1 MSSEELVFSI
11 KSLDDLTRCIIL
23 ASLLEVAGWPKPG
36 NIHRTKN
43 FKDTRFEHFLAGIAA
58 IQPIF
63 RRFCEKIYDH
73 EINTEKDYSF
83 VKLGYFYK
91 KAVKKMMKWQEGGNI
106 LLGHVLLLAP
116 LAAAASICLKLH
128 KTNFKNFVFN
138 VKKVIDNST
147 VNDTIQL
154 YEAIRLCNPGGL
166 GKIDK
171 YDINNE
177 DSIEEIRTDKITLK
191 KIFELSKEY
200 DLISQEYS
208 TGFNIIFNE
217 GLPYFTKIF
226 DQTND
231 INTTTVNTFLKIL
244 SEHPDTLI
252 IRKSGLEAAKMVS
265 NKSSE
270 ILKNGGISSEKGL
283 ILCHELDSALHEQK
297 GKLNPGTTA
306 DLVAG
311 VIFCALIFGLR
322 F

>member
-1 MSSEELVFSI
+1 MSSEEIVFSI

-23 ASLLEVAGWPKPG
+23 ASLLEIAGWPKPG

-43 FKDTRFEHFLAGIAA
+43 FENTRFEHFLAGIAA

-73 EINTEKDYSF
+73 EINSEIDYSF

-91 KAVKKMMKWQEGGNI
+91 KAVKKMMKWQKGGNI
-106 LLGHVLLLAP
+106 LLGHILLLAP
-116 LAAAASICLKLH
+116 LAAAASICLKLNI
-128 KTNFKNFVFN
+128 TNFRNFVFN
-138 VKKVIDNST
+138 LKKVIDNST

-177 DSIEEIRTDKITLK
+177 NSKEEIQTDKITLK

-200 DLISQEYS
+200 DIISQEYS

-217 GLPYFTKIF
+217 GLPYFNKIF

-252 IRKSGLEAAKMVS
+252 IRKSGLEAAEMVS
-265 NKSSE
+265 NKASE
-270 ILKNGGISSEKGL
+270 ILKNGGISSENGL
-283 ILCHELDSALHEQK
+283 TLCQELDSALHEQE